1 MGEVIRKIQMSWPL
15 KLRAMSFAV
24 TMGVTITESV
34 MGSVPIALALWYF
47 DIASIRTIL
56 EVIVVIVAAVSL
68 SISIY
73 SHVRPADFPRRA
85 SGEGAL

>member
-1 MGEVIRKIQMSWPL
+1 MSWPFR
-15 KLRAMSFAV
+15 LRAISFAV
-24 TMGVTITESV
+24 TLGVTITESV

-56 EVIVVIVAAVSL
+56 EVIVVIDAAVSL
-68 SISIY
+68 SISVY

>member
-1 MGEVIRKIQMSWPL
+1 MSWPI
-15 KLRAMSFAV
+15 KLRAMSFVV
-24 TMGVTITESV
+24 TMGVTITETV

-47 DIASIRTIL
+47 DVASVRKIL
-56 EVIVVIVAAVSL
+56 EVIVVTVAAISL

>member
-1 MGEVIRKIQMSWPL
+1 MSWPF
-15 KLRAMSFAV
+15 KLRAISFAV
-24 TMGVTITESV
+24 TMGVTITETV
-34 MGSVPIALALWYF
+34 MGSLPIALALWYF

-56 EVIVVIVAAVSL
+56 EVMVVIVAAVSL

>member
-1 MGEVIRKIQMSWPL
+1 MSWPI

-73 SHVRPADFPRRA
+73 
-85 SGEGAL
+85 

>member
-1 MGEVIRKIQMSWPL
+1 MSWPFR
-15 KLRAMSFAV
+15 LRAMSFAV

-34 MGSVPIALALWYF
+34 MGSLPIALVLWYF
-47 DIASIRTIL
+47 GIASIKTIL

-73 SHVRPADFPRRA
+73 SHVRPADFPRRT

>member
-1 MGEVIRKIQMSWPL
+1 MSWPFRF
-15 KLRAMSFAV
+15 RAVSFAV

-34 MGSVPIALALWYF
+34 MGSLPIALALWYF
-47 DIASIRTIL
+47 NVATTRTIV
-56 EVIVVIVAAVSL
+56 EVIIVIVAAVSL

-85 SGEGAL
+85 SGEGVL